1 MLLKNFIVLFIL
13 FTISQVFG
21 QQMPNYK
28 ERMFGD
34 SLAQSL
40 NNQLEPLSTSATEG
54 AINPDEYKVGPGD
67 KFFLSISGVTEI
79 TNTLFID
86 QEGRIYIPKVGGIN
100 LKNNSLTQA
109 KEKMKEAI
117 LKYYKDVDIFISL
130 VDFRKI
136 KVSLTGDVVKQSIFI
151 LSANSRLIDLISA
164 SKGFNTNSNI
174 RDIKIVSRDST
185 VKSYDFLS
193 FLRFG
198 EYKNNPILVE
208 GDVVIVSKVDK
219 IVQISGEVIYPA
231 VYEYREGETIP
242 DLIKLAGGFTY
253 KARKDSIELVKFVN
267 NGEEQVSYFYSYDQL
282 LHNDVIIHNK
292 DNIMVRQIPEYLIDY
307 FVRIDGFV
315 KYPGYYRIRRD
326 STTLKDIIERCG
338 GFLDEASLTEAS
350 VQRKMDVDE
359 VDPEYERLK
368 LIPPDKM
375 TEDEYDY
382 YKAKSRQSTGLVIV
396 DFVKLFRDNDLRENI
411 ILRRNDVI
419 NIPQQ
424 KDYIIMLGQFVNP
437 GKIIYDS
444 TYNVN
449 EYIKLAGGFGWRAME
464 GDVRVI
470 KAKTGEWIDAD
481 EDVKLQPG
489 DTIWAPEEPPGEKF
503 WVVFTDVLSVVAQV
517 AAILAAAAAIIIA
530 TR

>member
-1 MLLKNFIVLFIL
+1 MSQKHFIVLIIL
-13 FTISQVFG
+13 CTISHAFG
-21 QQMPNYK
+21 QQLPNYK

-34 SLAQSL
+34 SLAQAI
-40 NNQLEPLSTSATEG
+40 NNQLEPLSSSATEG
-54 AINPDEYKVGPGD
+54 AISPDEYKVGPGD

-79 TNTLFID
+79 TNTLLID
-86 QEGRIYIPKVGGIN
+86 QEGKLYIPKVGGIN
-100 LKNNSLTQA
+100 LKNNSLA
-109 KEKMKEAI
+109 KAKQKIRDAI

-164 SKGFNTNSNI
+164 SKGFNTTSNI
-174 RDIKIVSRDST
+174 RNIKIVSRDST
-185 VKSYDFLS
+185 VKSYDFLA

-219 IVQISGEVIYPA
+219 IVQITGEVIYPA
-231 VYEYREGETIP
+231 VYEYREGESVL

-253 KARKDSIELVKFVN
+253 KARKDSIELVKFVDS
-267 NGEEQVSYFYSYDQL
+267 GEEQKSYYYSYDQL
-282 LHNDVIIHNK
+282 KHNDVTVHNK

-307 FVRIDGFV
+307 FVKIEGFV
-315 KYPGYYRIRRD
+315 KYPGYYRITKD
-326 STTLKDIIERCG
+326 STTLIDVIEQAG

-350 VQRKMDVDE
+350 VQRKMEVDE

-368 LIPPDKM
+368 LIPTDKM

-382 YKAKSRQSTGLVIV
+382 FKAKSRQSTGTVIV
-396 DFVKLFRDNDLRENI
+396 DFIKLFKDRDFRENI
-411 ILRRNDVI
+411 ILRRNDII
-419 NIPQQ
+419 NIPQK

-444 TYNVN
+444 TYTVN

-464 GDVRVI
+464 GDVRII

-489 DTIWAPEEPPGEKF
+489 DTIWAPEEPPGPKF
-503 WVVFTDVLSVVAQV
+503 WTVFTDVLSVVAQV
-517 AAILAAAAAIIIA
+517 AAILAAAAAVIIA